1 MLAEIKDEL
10 VFVLLCIAIL
20 AVIAVGLCMEPF
32 DNQLTIDQLAIE
44 ALGTPTEVEKIGT
57 D

>member
-20 AVIAVGLCMEPF
+20 AVIAVGLCMKPF